1 MELDLAGPSFHSR
14 LNMSDPVTRE
24 EEGSVKV
31 ARPEGVPIADVGVA
45 MGATVEVLWDV
56 ELDDGS
62 SDSVWWAAKVG
73 EPTEEEAG
81 AARLVYVADHGF
93 EEETRRV
100 LFLDDN
106 HLWDTGLKEALPY
119 RREGEKGP
127 DLEPEGENEE
137 GAAEGEEGE
146 EGADDDG
153 GEGGAFRVGT
163 TVKSRFQG
171 GRYCAGTIAAAN
183 ADGTYDVL
191 YEDHVLEQSVPSDCI
206 ETVSLA
212 PSVRAALADGG
223 TVAAESVS
231 DFFEIFVNSLTSG
244 PYAQAALTRATRPAH
259 PAPRASPSPEP
270 PASHHRLSSL
280 THRAFA
286 RLTPDRKLIASEKVR
301 LRGRAREGWVRGG
314 MCQRRDG
321 SDEGWVRTS
330 CQARTKAARSGRRCE
345 SLDASG

>member
-1 MELDLAGPSFHSR
+1 
-14 LNMSDPVTRE
+14 MSGPVTRE

-45 MGATVEVLWDV
+45 LGATVEVLWDV

-106 HLWDTGLKEALPY
+106 HLWDTGLKEPLPY

-127 DLEPEGENEE
+127 DLEPAGENEE

-146 EGADDDG
+146 EEADDDG
-153 GEGGAFRVGT
+153 GDGGAFRVGT
-163 TVKSRFQG
+163 TVKARFQG

-191 YEDHVLEQSVPSDCI
+191 YEDHVLEQSVPGDCI

-244 PYAQAALTRATRPAH
+244 P
-259 PAPRASPSPEP
+259 
-270 PASHHRLSSL
+270 
-280 THRAFA
+280 AFA
-286 RLTPDRKLIASEKVR
+286 RLTPDQKRIASEKVQAMR
-301 LRGRAREGWVRGG
+301 PHFDAELKELRDQRGWGALVTGEDIKELLPR
-314 MCQRRDG
+314 
-321 SDEGWVRTS
+321 V
-330 CQARTKAARSGRRCE
+330 AARQAMAARQVSCE
-345 SLDASG
+345 L

>member
-1 MELDLAGPSFHSR
+1 MWQRLALELVCLLSLSIRWSWTFLAGPSFHSR

-137 GAAEGEEGE
+137 GAAEG
-146 EGADDDG
+146 
-153 GEGGAFRVGT
+153 
-163 TVKSRFQG
+163 
-171 GRYCAGTIAAAN
+171 
-183 ADGTYDVL
+183 
-191 YEDHVLEQSVPSDCI
+191 
-206 ETVSLA
+206 
-212 PSVRAALADGG
+212 VR
-223 TVAAESVS
+223 
-231 DFFEIFVNSLTSG
+231 
-244 PYAQAALTRATRPAH
+244 
-259 PAPRASPSPEP
+259 
-270 PASHHRLSSL
+270 
-280 THRAFA
+280 
-286 RLTPDRKLIASEKVR
+286 
-301 LRGRAREGWVRGG
+301 
-314 MCQRRDG
+314 
-321 SDEGWVRTS
+321 
-330 CQARTKAARSGRRCE
+330 
-345 SLDASG
+345 